1 MKTFSEITEAKEDS
15 SKKPFRLVMLAD
27 RPKTIKENASST
39 KLIKAARRQ
48 DWTYTIV
55 VLTVLMFCVTKT
67 QVK

>member
-15 SKKPFRLVMLAD
+15 SRKPFRLVVLAD

-39 KLIKAARRQ
+39 KLIKARRQ

-55 VLTVLMFCVTKT
+55 VLTVLLLCVTKT
-67 QVK
+67 QEK